1 MAFNVIPLY
10 RNIVFKL
17 PHIFGSLIPQGT
29 LSFASQVYVSVPSFL
44 IYISLPL
51 LGSIPL
57 DFTAKIVFIDCPSSY
72 MKLGFPPSSELI

>member
-29 LSFASQVYVSVPSFL
+29 LSFASQVYVSVPSFF

-57 DFTAKIVFIDCPSSY
+57 DFYGENRIHRLSFLVHETRI
-72 MKLGFPPSSELI
+72 PPIF